1 MNKTAQNNQPLIE
14 LAKYYMEFLENDFK
28 VGTAPKRVIETQH
41 KEHEFVYYR
50 NLKHDVEQL
59 LVKENDGELIVSRD
73 SSFVSLTTEKTEHL
87 NDLIVN
93 KNIKGI
99 QDELESIQDTKPYF
113 NADRTIKNVERFLK
127 TYVKSESGINP
138 PLDLLKQDGQIVDL
152 YQYIEGKYEE
162 QKMENDTQFY
172 LYIGSIK
179 HNKKQYPLFFIPLDV
194 EFKGRQSFEIE
205 LGNIIHIHKKAIEK
219 VHADYRKKHP
229 QTRMLIIKDR
239 KIIRGERESREADI
253 NQMQL
258 LVNDIADTFGI
269 QRISLFEEEKQEEGN
284 PEIQLSNHFSFALFE
299 KSDEMILNDYAEM
312 LDLIEQ
318 DGDTS
323 LADSFF
329 SMTRDYLTGN
339 PKPFE
344 KIIDADYDN
353 KPLPEKFSF
362 PSPIPLN
369 KEQKQIVNA
378 LNTEGCDKVVV
389 EGPPGTGKSHTISG
403 VAYDAIINGKSVLI
417 VSDSMEA
424 LDVVED
430 KITEVLSKVEEE
442 NISNPI
448 LRLGKKNSNLS
459 EIFNQSNVAKLKM
472 RFKRYST
479 FLERNTKELKETE
492 NEIQSLIKKEIE
504 IGEKL
509 TPKVMEQTFKYEP
522 IYEEKWSKIIPLEDF
537 SDTGEY
543 EIDYLIATLNTWYK
557 RMQETK
563 AEYTHLKDAWN
574 VKWDK
579 DGENVNH
586 PQLLEQLN
594 EQLQLLKKDVT
605 DEGNLELVADITKP
619 KVKELQ
625 LMIEELESA
634 KSPIFGYFLK
644 GSVIKEIQ
652 SRFVQAF
659 PSVKLQLKDR
669 LAKMKM
675 ELEYYKKKR
684 EESSEW
690 EVYGLDV
697 FSLLSTEKI
706 NSLVESIKRLN
717 QSVEKMHKEDDY
729 YAHIQRALNL
739 DKEDIASCF
748 TNPLG
753 ALTESEFDEL
763 ITYMQNVCTINNNSY
778 QLAEIDINES
788 VRKYENMLTTKMNY
802 ILDQNLLEF
811 LDNNRT
817 DAQIIRKQLRQ
828 RRKIHKEQFMQLIR
842 AFPCIIVGIRELGE
856 MIPLEPGIFDLCII
870 DEGSQVSIAQAFPAL
885 VRAKK
890 VLVLGDSKQFGNVKS
905 TNASLERNENLFRN
919 VKESFAGTTQQSN
932 NVLMEKVKNFDV
944 KNSVLDFATNISNYN
959 TILRKHFR
967 SYYELISYS
976 NKHFYTGSLEV
987 MKIRSKPL
995 SEVIHFYEIE
1005 AEQVKEEKNINR
1017 REAAFILEELEK
1029 LKQTHYKGTVGIIT
1043 PFRDQQ
1049 QYISAE
1055 LLRDRNLAYYEEN
1068 FRIKVMTFDTCQ
1080 GEERDVIFYSMVET
1094 PNKRNLNSIFP
1105 VKELVEDENRRSQR
1119 LNVGL
1124 SRAKEEVRFV
1134 ISQSLDTFT
1143 GEIGKALRHFESQT
1157 HQQDVSELYGKTD
1170 KKSPMENKLL
1180 NLITQTPFYQEY
1192 QSNLEIIPQFNMG
1205 KFIKQLDPYA
1215 DVKDY
1220 KTDFLIVFHASSGK
1234 TKNVILEY
1242 DGFEYH
1248 FRDRDQV
1255 NEWNYDLFYTE
1266 EDIERQ
1272 KTIEMYGYPFIRVNK
1287 FVMNNDPIN
1296 FLDEHLEK
1304 HLGSMAE
1311 KESVVNIPAPV
1322 DKEELK
1328 EEDDTN
1334 YKYCNGCGFKKP
1346 LIEFY
1351 DDRLKTKYGLKCLE
1365 CKSNKKKSS

>member
-1 MNKTAQNNQPLIE
+1 MQTATQNNKPLIE

-28 VGTAPKRVIETQH
+28 VGTAPKRRIETQH
-41 KEHEFVYYR
+41 KEHEFLYYG
-50 NLKHDVEQL
+50 NLKHDIEQL
-59 LVKENDGELIVSRD
+59 LVKESDSELLVDRHG
-73 SSFVSLTTEKTEHL
+73 SFVSLPAEDADYL
-87 NDLIVN
+87 NNLISRRDMQG
-93 KNIKGI
+93 IK
-99 QDELESIQDTKPYF
+99 DKLENVQETKPFF
-113 NADRTIKNVERFLK
+113 NSERTIKNIEKFLK
-127 TYVKSESGINP
+127 TYTKNESGINS
-138 PLDLLKQDGQIVDL
+138 PLDLLKQNGEIVDL
-152 YQYIEGKYEE
+152 YQYIEQKHEE
-162 QKMENDTQFY
+162 QKIENGTQFY

-179 HNKKQYPLFFIPLDV
+179 HNQKEYPLFFIPLEI
-194 EFKGRQSFEIE
+194 EFKERHSFEIE
-205 LGNIIHIHKKAIEK
+205 LGNTIHIHKKAIEK
-219 VHADYRKKHP
+219 VHADYRKKHA
-229 QTRMLIIKDR
+229 QTRMLIVKDR
-239 KIIRGERESREADI
+239 KIIRGEKKLGEVDI
-253 NQMQL
+253 VQMQL
-258 LVNDIADTFGI
+258 LVDDIADTFGI
-269 QRISLFEEEKQEEGN
+269 QRISLFDEEKQVEGN
-284 PEIQLSNHFSFALFE
+284 TEIQLSNLFSFALFE
-299 KSDEMILNDYAEM
+299 KSDETILNDYAEM

-318 DGDTS
+318 AGDES
-323 LADSFF
+323 LAESFF
-329 SMTRDYLTGN
+329 SMTREYLTGN
-339 PKPFE
+339 PEPFE
-344 KIIDADYDN
+344 KVIDAAYDN
-353 KPLPEKFSF
+353 KPLPEKFAF

-369 KEQKQIVNA
+369 KEQKQIVTA
-378 LNTEGCDKVVV
+378 LNTEGCERVVV
-389 EGPPGTGKSHTISG
+389 EGPPGTGKSHTIAG
-403 VAYDAIINGKSVLI
+403 VAYDAIINGKSVL
-417 VSDSMEA
+417 VLSDSMEA

-492 NEIQSLIKKEIE
+492 QEIQSLIKKEIE

-537 SDTGEY
+537 SDTDEY
-543 EIDYLIATLNTWYK
+543 EIEYLIATLNTWYK

-563 AEYTHLKDAWN
+563 VNYIHLKDAWN
-574 VKWDK
+574 FRWDK
-579 DGENVNH
+579 DGENFNH

-652 SRFVQAF
+652 SRFVQTF
-659 PSVKLQLKDR
+659 PSAKLQLKDR
-669 LAKMKM
+669 LAKVKM

-690 EVYGLDV
+690 EAYGLDI

-706 NSLVESIKRLN
+706 NSLLESIKRLK
-717 QSVEKMHKEDDY
+717 QSVENVHKEDDQ

-739 DKEDIASCF
+739 AKEDITSCF

-753 ALTESEFDEL
+753 ALTEIEFNEL
-763 ITYMQNVCTINNNSY
+763 ITYMQNICTINNNSY
-778 QLAEIDINES
+778 QLAEIDINKP

-811 LDNNRT
+811 LENNRT
-817 DAQIIRKQLRQ
+817 DAQVIRKQLRQ

-856 MIPLEPGIFDLCII
+856 MIPLEPGIFDLVII

-885 VRAKK
+885 IRAKK

-919 VKESFAGTTQQSN
+919 VKESFASTMQQSN

-944 KNSVLDFATNISNYN
+944 KNSVLDFATNISNFN

-987 MKIRSKPL
+987 MKIRSKPIT
-995 SEVIHFYEIE
+995 EVIRFHEIE
-1005 AEQVKEEKNINR
+1005 SEQVKEEKNINR
-1017 REAAFILEELEK
+1017 LEAAFILEELAK
-1029 LKQTHYKGTVGIIT
+1029 LREARFKGTVGIIT

-1055 LLRDRNLAYYEEN
+1055 LLRDKNMAYYEEN
-1068 FRIKVMTFDTCQ
+1068 YRIKIMTFDTCQ

-1094 PNKRNLNSIFP
+1094 PNKRNLSSIFP

-1134 ISQSLDTFT
+1134 ISQSLDAFT

-1157 HQQDVSELYGKTD
+1157 HQQDISELYGKTD

-1180 NLITQTPFYQEY
+1180 NLITQTLFYQEY

-1248 FRDRDQV
+1248 FRNRDQV

-1287 FVMNNDPIN
+1287 FIMSKNPIE
-1296 FLDEHLEK
+1296 FLDEHLTK
-1304 HLGSMAE
+1304 HLSTMAANEE
-1311 KESVVNIPAPV
+1311 KLNLPTSND
-1322 DKEELK
+1322 DKE
-1328 EEDDTN
+1328 DDDVP
-1334 YKYCNGCGFKKP
+1334 YKYCNACGFKKP

-1351 DDRLKTKYGLKCLE
+1351 DEKLKTKYGVKCVL
-1365 CKSNKKKSS
+1365 CKRKKK